1 MKNKVWQLLL
11 LCLLLSP
18 AAGYAWDHEVGGVS
32 VGLIRT
38 YGNAGVSTFRK
49 ADGSAFPGCS
59 SDAASMWADS
69 AYLTADGRK
78 ALLAVLLTARTTNST
93 IRVYYTTAD
102 GYCRFQVI
110 DIE

>member
-1 MKNKVWQLLL
+1 MR
-11 LCLLLSP
+11 CRCC
-18 AAGYAWDHEVGGVS
+18 VGACPDVVAP
-32 VGLIRT
+32 VGRHMRRDV
-38 YGNAGVSTFRK
+38 AFRK

>member
-1 MKNKVWQLLL
+1 
-11 LCLLLSP
+11 
-18 AAGYAWDHEVGGVS
+18 
-32 VGLIRT
+32 
-38 YGNAGVSTFRK
+38 
-49 ADGSAFPGCS
+49 
-59 SDAASMWADS
+59 MWADS